1 VADWL
6 RGPLRATLE
15 DQLSGSGVYAEGLL
29 DREQVRE
36 RVTRHVDGDRDES
49 AVLWPVLALGLW
61 LDGRR

>member
-1 VADWL
+1 L
-6 RGPLRATLE
+6 
-15 DQLSGSGVYAEGLL
+15 YAEGLL

-61 LDGRR
+61 LDRRR